1 MGHHSG
7 PSVRGR
13 SSSRLRKT
21 ANGGTFVGVAEQRGF
36 QFAASSKISVSR
48 SGASTIT
55 SWPQG
60 TS

>member
-1 MGHHSG
+1 MGHIPG
-7 PSVRGR
+7 PSVTAR
-13 SSSRLRKT
+13 SRLRKT
-21 ANGGTFVGVAEQRGF
+21 ANGGTFVGDGEQRGF